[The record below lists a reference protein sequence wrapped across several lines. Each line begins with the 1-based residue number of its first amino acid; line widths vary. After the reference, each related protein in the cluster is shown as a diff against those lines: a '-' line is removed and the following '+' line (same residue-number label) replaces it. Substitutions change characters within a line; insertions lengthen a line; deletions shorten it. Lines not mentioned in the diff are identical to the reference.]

1 MLTARCCDR
10 CPTAGADCVAAR
22 RPIAVTGSDTTTMAA
37 TTTDGSY
44 PTAAA
49 PPGTTSTSTTAA
61 TAATFGQRGTY
72 RQGNDSESEHEHS
85 DSCHVGPPP

>member
-10 CPTAGADCVAAR
+10 CPAAGADCVAAR
-22 RPIAVTGSDTTTMAA
+22 RPIAVTGSHTTTMAA

-49 PPGTTSTSTTAA
+49 PCTTSTTATS
-61 TAATFGQRGTY
+61 TAAAPFGQRGTY